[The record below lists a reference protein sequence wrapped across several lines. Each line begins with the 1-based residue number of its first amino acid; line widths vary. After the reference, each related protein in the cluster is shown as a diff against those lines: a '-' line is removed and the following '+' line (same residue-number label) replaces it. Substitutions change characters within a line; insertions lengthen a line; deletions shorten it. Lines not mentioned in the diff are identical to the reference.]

1 MFDSC
6 DPMDCSPPGSSVHG
20 ISQQEY
26 WSGLP
31 FPPPGG
37 LPDPGIEPMSPAL
50 QAESLPSE
58 APSQVALVVKN
69 PSANAEDLRD
79 AGSMLGSGRSPGE
92 GHGNSLQYSGLEN
105 PMDRGAWWATVHR
118 DVQSRTRLKRL
129 STHAHELL
137 LIFGRVLAGFSLLR
151 MGFL

>member
-1 MFDSC
+1 MTPCTVACQAPLSLGFSR
-6 DPMDCSPPGSSVHG
+6 PG
-20 ISQQEY
+20 Y
-26 WSGLP
+26 WSRLP
-31 FPPPGG
+31 FPSPGG

-129 STHAHELL
+129 STAAQHR
-137 LIFGRVLAGFSLLR
+137 GCQGQAGNKCVQR
-151 MGFL
+151 